1 MLLIVRHGR
10 TVANASGLLQGRV
23 DNTLDDLG
31 LRQAQLIAQAL
42 GKVDLVVSSPL
53 IRARETAE
61 PLGLPLR
68 IDERWTELDYG
79 EWDERPLVDVSSAEW
94 AEWRSD
100 LSFAPPGGESLS
112 ALDLRVAAACEDLLT
127 EARDKD
133 VAVFTHVSPIKSAV
147 AWALGVGG
155 QISWRMNVAQAQ
167 ITRIAI
173 REDKPIL
180 VSFNE
185 TSHLSHAQ

>member
-23 DNTLDDLG
+23 DNALDDLG

-68 IDERWTELDYG
+68 IDETWT
-79 EWDERPLVDVSSAEW
+79 
-94 AEWRSD
+94 
-100 LSFAPPGGESLS
+100 
-112 ALDLRVAAACEDLLT
+112 
-127 EARDKD
+127 
-133 VAVFTHVSPIKSAV
+133 
-147 AWALGVGG
+147 
-155 QISWRMNVAQAQ
+155 
-167 ITRIAI
+167 
-173 REDKPIL
+173 
-180 VSFNE
+180 
-185 TSHLSHAQ
+185 

>member
-23 DNTLDDLG
+23 DNALDDLG

-173 REDKPIL
+173 REDNPIL